1 MRRFYKAVE
10 VIPAEGGFGIAL
22 DGRAVKTPM
31 RKALA
36 VPLAA
41 LAEAIAGEWHV
52 QGDSIDP
59 ASMPLTGL
67 ANAAVD
73 RVAPDPKG
81 FAAALAA
88 YGDSDV
94 LLYRAEEPPD
104 LAQRQVAVWN
114 PILNWAERRY
124 GVEFQPVTGIV
135 HRAQPIETLTALT
148 AALHRLDD
156 FRLVAMQPLVTIS
169 GSLVI
174 GLALAE
180 GALDEDAAWAASELD
195 ELYQV
200 EHWGEDDLASKTRQH
215 RRDAFSAALRFL
227 KLLEAPKA

>member
-1 MRRFYKAVE
+1 MV
-10 VIPAEGGFGIAL
+10 PAEGGFGIAL
-22 DGRAVKTPM
+22 DGRVVRTPM
-31 RKALA
+31 RKTLV
-36 VPLAA
+36 VPIAA
-41 LAEAIAGEWHV
+41 LADAIAGEWRD
-52 QGDSIDP
+52 QGDDIDP

-94 LLYRAEEPPD
+94 LLYRTEEPPE

-114 PILNWAERRY
+114 PILDWAERRY

-135 HRAQPIETLTALT
+135 HRSQPIDTLTALT

-180 GALDEDAAWAASELD
+180 GALDEDVAWAASELD
-195 ELYQV
+195 ELFQI
-200 EHWGEDDLASKTRQH
+200 EHWGEDELATKTRQH
-215 RRDAFSAALRFL
+215 RRTAFSAALRFL
-227 KLLEAPKA
+227 RLITTATD